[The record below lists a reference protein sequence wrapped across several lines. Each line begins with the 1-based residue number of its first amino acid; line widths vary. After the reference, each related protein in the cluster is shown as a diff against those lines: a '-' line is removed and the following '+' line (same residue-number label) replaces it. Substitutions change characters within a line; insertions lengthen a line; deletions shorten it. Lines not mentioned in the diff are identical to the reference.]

1 MPKYVLPT
9 VDKIEA
15 AYLAQLEK
23 VAKFKETLQML
34 SQTTFEQYQA
44 MFDEMIDI
52 AAAQTEAEIQHL
64 NEVLNTFGLQL
75 SDEVKE
81 KMAADIAAA
90 KEACKEKVAE
100 TITKLTPDTSLN
112 PIQAAQYGLIRTMEE
127 LLCMPISTIWSR
139 MTHGA
144 LIWFAPLTAQTLSW

>member
-23 VAKFKETLQML
+23 VAKFKETLQTL

-90 KEACKEKVAE
+90 K
-100 TITKLTPDTSLN
+100 
-112 PIQAAQYGLIRTMEE
+112 
-127 LLCMPISTIWSR
+127 
-139 MTHGA
+139 
-144 LIWFAPLTAQTLSW
+144 